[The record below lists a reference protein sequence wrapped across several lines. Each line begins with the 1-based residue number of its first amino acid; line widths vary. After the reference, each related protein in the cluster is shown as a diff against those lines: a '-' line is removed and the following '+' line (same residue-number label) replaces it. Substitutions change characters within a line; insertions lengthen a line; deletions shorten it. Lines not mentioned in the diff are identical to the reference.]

1 VKDGILLTAAQP
13 DLNYAALMFP
23 FGGDRLMELM
33 DGLAHVASFALLIAD
48 HAKGR
53 VLIDYDGAA
62 TVHYRLTPEDVSRY
76 HRGLIKMS
84 EICWAA
90 GAKRLLPS
98 IFGWPSIDTR
108 KDFDRFAKARLSAS
122 DLLLTSYH
130 PLGTCKMGSDP
141 RRSVVGLDHE
151 THDLPGLFI
160 VDGST
165 V

>member
-1 VKDGILLTAAQP
+1 
-13 DLNYAALMFP
+13 
-23 FGGDRLMELM
+23 MEIM
-33 DGLAHVASFALLIAD
+33 DGLTHVASFALLIAD

-53 VLIDYDGAA
+53 VLVDYDGSA

-76 HRGLIKMS
+76 HRALIKMS

-90 GAKRLLPS
+90 GAKRVMPA
-98 IFGWPSIDTR
+98 IFGWPSIDSR
-108 KDFDRFAKARLSAS
+108 RDFDRFTRAELDAS

-141 RRSVVGLDHE
+141 RTSVVGLDHE
-151 THDLPGLFI
+151 AHDLAGLFV

-165 V
+165 VSGPLGVNPQLTIMTLATRAADKIHEKIS